1 MAIRKP
7 SKPKFVKLP
16 KQPKANA
23 SAEAW
28 KNYDNKVKSAEAE
41 NDKRIAEYKRQV
53 AKYEAELKQRDAI
66 KSRAAKAKSK
76 LSGF

>member
-7 SKPKFVKLP
+7 SKPKFAKLP

-23 SAEAW
+23 SAETW
-28 KNYDNKVKSAEAE
+28 KNYDNKVKAVEAE

-53 AKYEAELKQRDAI
+53 SKYEAELKQRDAI